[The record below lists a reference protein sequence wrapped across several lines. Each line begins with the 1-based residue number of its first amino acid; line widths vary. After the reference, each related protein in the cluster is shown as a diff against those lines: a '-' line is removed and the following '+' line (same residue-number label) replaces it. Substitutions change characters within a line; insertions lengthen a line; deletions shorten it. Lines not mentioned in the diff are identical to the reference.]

1 MRPAR
6 QGSTPARDDALN
18 HVGRG
23 TKISGDGPLWLR
35 SLYGDRLLAPV
46 GRCSGPTCLVPVGQR
61 SPYRSCALSP
71 CFPSLVPY
79 HLTAAKEN
87 AMAIARYLRV
97 FALAPFACLIT
108 TALAQGERPWVDPPP
123 PAPASPPASQPAPA
137 APTFEDAPSSR
148 GKPLVLPRNQETRSP
163 RAIQF
168 GSRSAAAPQH
178 SEAPRHTGSPSA
190 ERNPTTDM
198 GEGRLAAKVA
208 PRPSFNCRG
217 ARSSVE
223 RAICA
228 DPVLAAKDLR
238 MATLYEQAGG
248 SRRGP
253 VDATQWRWLAARN
266 ACARAQPS
274 ALNACIDHIYNARI
288 AELSRASQ
296 RQ

>member
-1 MRPAR
+1 MWV
-6 QGSTPARDDALN
+6 
-18 HVGRG
+18 VGR
-23 TKISGDGPLWLR
+23 KISGDVRYGCDPLWGPTPRARRALFR
-35 SLYGDRLLAPV
+35 V
-46 GRCSGPTCLVPVGQR
+46 PTCLVPVGQR

-97 FALAPFACLIT
+97 FALAPLACLIT

-123 PAPASPPASQPAPA
+123 PAPASPPSSQPAPA

-148 GKPLVLPRNQETRSP
+148 GKPLAPPRNQETRNP
-163 RAIQF
+163 RGIQF
-168 GSRSAAAPQH
+168 GSRSPSPLQH
-178 SEAPRHTGSPSA
+178 SDARLPTGSPSV
-190 ERNPTTDM
+190 ERNPTTDV

-208 PRPSFNCRG
+208 PRPSFNCRS

-266 ACARAQPS
+266 ACARAQSS

-296 RQ
+296 

>member
-1 MRPAR
+1 MAISLWGPTPRAR
-6 QGSTPARDDALN
+6 RALFR
-18 HVGRG
+18 V
-23 TKISGDGPLWLR
+23 
-35 SLYGDRLLAPV
+35 
-46 GRCSGPTCLVPVGQR
+46 PTCLVPVGQR

-97 FALAPFACLIT
+97 FAITPLAGLIT

-123 PAPASPPASQPAPA
+123 PALANPSSSQPAPA
-137 APTFEDAPSSR
+137 APTFEDASSSR
-148 GKPLVLPRNQETRSP
+148 GKPLAPPRNQETRNP
-163 RAIQF
+163 RGPQF
-168 GSRSAAAPQH
+168 GSRSPSPLQH
-178 SEAPRHTGSPSA
+178 SDIRPPTGSPLV
-190 ERNPTTDM
+190 ERNPTTDV

-274 ALNACIDHIYNARI
+274 ALNGCIDHIYNARI

-296 RQ
+296 